1 MTIAQTSVLISAFA
15 LSALVI
21 WYFFFSK
28 KEGVRITAA
37 SGVQETNIIVKGG
50 YTPDVLVV
58 KAGQPVRLNFT
69 RQETAGC
76 SEMVLFPDFDKS
88 AKLPTGETVSIEFT
102 PEKAGE
108 YDFQCQMGMLHGKLV
123 VDA

>member
-1 MTIAQTSVLISAFA
+1 MTIAQISVLLGALA
-15 LSALVI
+15 LSAFVI
-21 WYFFFSK
+21 WYFFLSQ
-28 KEGVRITAA
+28 KEGVRIATS

-69 RQETAGC
+69 RQETASC

-88 AKLPTGETVSIEFT
+88 AKLPTGETVAIEFT
-102 PEKAGE
+102 PEEPGE
-108 YDFQCQMGMLHGKLV
+108 YDFQCQMGMLHGKLIV
-123 VDA
+123 EE